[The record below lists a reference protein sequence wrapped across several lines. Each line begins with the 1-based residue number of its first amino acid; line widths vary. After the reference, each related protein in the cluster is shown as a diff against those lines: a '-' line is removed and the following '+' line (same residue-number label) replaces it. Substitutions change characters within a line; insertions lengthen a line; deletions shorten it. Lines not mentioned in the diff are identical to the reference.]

1 MAQNI
6 RNQTKIMINKK
17 LIAVILLSLLIG
29 ACNPDRVF
37 HETHTFPDYHWKKK
51 ERVIFTPEIT
61 ESDAESSFKLILNI
75 RYIEGFPYKYLRL
88 KLNISRP
95 DGTEADKDIN
105 IQIINDDKS
114 YIGEGIGDYWDLDYA
129 DDEAIPFKG
138 VGKFEIEIIPLM
150 DQDPVYLINEI
161 GISLIKTTN

>member
-1 MAQNI
+1 
-6 RNQTKIMINKK
+6 MINKK
-17 LIAVILLSLLIG
+17 LVTYTLLSLLIW
-29 ACNPDRVF
+29 ACNSNSAF

-51 ERVIFTPEIT
+51 ERVIFSPEIT
-61 ESDAESSFKLILNI
+61 ESNAADSFKLILNI

-88 KLNISRP
+88 KLNITRP

-114 YIGEGIGDYWDLDYA
+114 YIGEGIGDYWDLDYT
-129 DDEAIPFKG
+129 DEIIPIKG
-138 VGKFEIEIIPLM
+138 AGKYEIEIIPLM

-161 GISLIKTTN
+161 GITLIKTTN